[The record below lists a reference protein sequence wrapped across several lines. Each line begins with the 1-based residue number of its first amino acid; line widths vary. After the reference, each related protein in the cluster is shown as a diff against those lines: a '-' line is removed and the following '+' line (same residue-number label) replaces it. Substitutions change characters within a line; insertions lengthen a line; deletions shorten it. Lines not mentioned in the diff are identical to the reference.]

1 MKHWARFKKFLLVL
15 FCTVVSLVVLFF
27 ICEFAFELKFQWTE
41 RQYIKNPTSEN
52 LFILCDQY
60 ADMNSD
66 VAQKYI
72 PLLCIDNQIADAP
85 SFLSKSSE
93 EQQACKDEFLSIYV
107 AAYLHTYDL
116 VGFKQALLQSFDL
129 IQNDDMLY
137 FNILWKLNYA
147 EPYESAS
154 EKIKVL
160 DILYEA
166 ARENGDTNQIL
177 SVLVFADIVCVK
189 YNLGQEKTE
198 YYKQE
203 YDKVYQEAYPELP
216 PQNIDGL
223 WHYDENGNVI
233 YDGVQ

>member
-1 MKHWARFKKFLLVL
+1 MKHWVRFKKFL
-15 FCTVVSLVVLFF
+15 FVSLCIFLSFVSLFLMGNLGYE
-27 ICEFAFELKFQWTE
+27 IKFQWTK
-41 RQYIKNPTSEN
+41 RQYMKNPTSEN
-52 LFILCDQY
+52 LLVLCNQY
-60 ADMNSD
+60 ADVNSD
-66 VAQKYI
+66 IAKQYI

-85 SFLSKSSE
+85 SFSSKSSE
-93 EQQACKDEFLSIYV
+93 EQQAIRDRLLAIYV
-107 AAYLHTYDL
+107 AEYLDTYDL
-116 VGFKQALLQSFDL
+116 AGFKQALLQSFDL
-129 IQNDDMLY
+129 IQNDDILY
-137 FNILWKLNYA
+137 DRIGFELKYD
-147 EPYESAS
+147 ECYKDPS

-166 ARENGDTNQIL
+166 ALENGETNQIL

>member
-1 MKHWARFKKFLLVL
+1 MKHWVRFKKFL
-15 FCTVVSLVVLFF
+15 FVSLCIFLSFVSLFLMVSLGYE
-27 ICEFAFELKFQWTE
+27 IKFQWTE
-41 RQYIKNPTSEN
+41 RRYINNPTSEN
-52 LFILCDQY
+52 LFVLCDQY
-60 ADMNSD
+60 AGADRD
-66 VAQKYI
+66 IAKKYI

-129 IQNDDMLY
+129 IQNDDILY
-137 FNILWKLNYA
+137 FNILWELNYA

-166 ARENGDTNQIL
+166 ALENGDTNQIL